1 MHTSARVST
10 PTALPITTPVAK
22 APPVTTPAIH
32 KQTFNQ
38 NFLADVRI
46 DHGPQQMLSRL
57 FLRGDTLLRE
67 RGINLKFA
75 PLGELLAVNRH
86 NSDSWRGL
94 LPIFDAEK
102 YGFNDDNGFC
112 LLAYTSSGQCIA
124 AQAARL
130 YDLTGTSFKGE
141 VESLRLFYPDPEE
154 QRHLGER
161 IEVTAP
167 VASEI
172 TGPTVFSGAVWY
184 HPSMRKQ
191 GLTSILPRLTKALS
205 QTRWDTDITLSF
217 MAEEV
222 VKQGSAPRTGYYH
235 VDWAID
241 LIDTPVSP
249 GTVHS
254 AMIWS
259 TRDELLEYFSGLL
272 PLRDP
277 QVDPVV
283 HHRSA

>member
-1 MHTSARVST
+1 MHTSARASVG
-10 PTALPITTPVAK
+10 TANR
-22 APPVTTPAIH
+22 APAPAILR
-32 KQTFNQ
+32 QTFNQ

-46 DHGPQQMLSRL
+46 DYGPRQLFSRL
-57 FLRGDTLLRE
+57 FLRGDTMLRE
-67 RGINLKFA
+67 RGINLRFA
-75 PLGELLAVNRH
+75 PLDELLAVNRR
-86 NSDSWRGL
+86 NSDSWRPL
-94 LPIFDAEK
+94 LPIFDAEEC
-102 YGFNDDNGFC
+102 GFNDDNGFC
-112 LLAYTSSGQCIA
+112 LLAYTSSGQCVA

-130 YDLTGTSFKGE
+130 YDLTGTTFKDE
-141 VESLRLFYPDPEE
+141 TESLRLFYPDPVA
-154 QRHLGER
+154 QRHEGER
-161 IEVTAP
+161 IVVTAP
-167 VASEI
+167 FASEI

-205 QTRWDTDITLSF
+205 QTRWDTDVTLSF

-222 VKQGSAPRTGYYH
+222 VKQGTAPRAGYYH

-241 LIDTPVSP
+241 LIDTPVGR

-254 AMIWS
+254 ALIWS
-259 TRDELLEYFSGLL
+259 SRDELIDYFSGLL

-277 QVDPVV
+277 QVDSVV

>member
-1 MHTSARVST
+1 MGEFVMHTSARASV
-10 PTALPITTPVAK
+10 PKARPVATPAET
-22 APPVTTPAIH
+22 APPVAAPAIH

-46 DHGPQQMLSRL
+46 DHGPQHMLSRL

-75 PLGELLAVNRH
+75 PLEELLAVNRR
-86 NSDSWRGL
+86 NSDSWRPL
-94 LPIFDAEK
+94 LPIFDAEEC
-102 YGFNDDNGFC
+102 GFNDDNGFC

-130 YDLTGTSFKGE
+130 YDLTGTTFKDE
-141 VESLRLFYPDPEE
+141 VESLRLFYPNPET
-154 QRHLGER
+154 QRHEGER
-161 IEVTAP
+161 IVVTAP
-167 VASEI
+167 MASET

-222 VKQGSAPRTGYYH
+222 VKQGTAPRTGYYH

-254 AMIWS
+254 AMI
-259 TRDELLEYFSGLL
+259 
-272 PLRDP
+272 
-277 QVDPVV
+277 
-283 HHRSA
+283 

>member
-1 MHTSARVST
+1 MHTSARATV
-10 PTALPITTPVAK
+10 PK
-22 APPVTTPAIH
+22 APPIATPAATAPSVVAPAIH

-38 NFLADVRI
+38 NYLADVRI
-46 DHGPQQMLSRL
+46 DHGPQQLLSRL

-75 PLGELLAVNRH
+75 PLDELLAVNRR
-86 NSDSWRGL
+86 NSDSWRPL
-94 LPIFDAEK
+94 LPIFDAEEC
-102 YGFNDDNGFC
+102 GFNDDNGFC
-112 LLAYTSSGQCIA
+112 LLAYTSSGQCVA

-130 YDLTGTSFKGE
+130 YDLTGTSFKDE
-141 VESLRLFYPDPEE
+141 VENLRLFYPDPEA
-154 QRHLGER
+154 QRHPGER
-161 IEVTAP
+161 IVVTAP
-167 VASEI
+167 MASAV

-191 GLTSILPRLTKALS
+191 GLTTILPRVTKALS
-205 QTRWDTDITLSF
+205 QTRWDPEVTLSF

-222 VKQGSAPRTGYYH
+222 VKQGTAPRAGYYH
-235 VDWAID
+235 VDWSID
-241 LIDTPVSP
+241 LIDTPVSA

-259 TRDELLEYFSGLL
+259 NRDELYDYFSGLL

-277 QVDPVV
+277 QVDTVV

>member
-1 MHTSARVST
+1 MGDFVMLTSATTATVPANPGESPAVS
-10 PTALPITTPVAK
+10 
-22 APPVTTPAIH
+22 APAVHEQA
-32 KQTFNQ
+32 FNH

-46 DHGPQQMLSRL
+46 DNGPRQLLSRL

-75 PLGELLAVNRH
+75 PLEELLAVNRR
-86 NSDSWRGL
+86 NSDSWRPL
-94 LPIFDAEK
+94 LPIFDAEEC
-102 YGFNDDNGFC
+102 GFNDDNGFC
-112 LLAYTSSGQCIA
+112 LLAYTSSGQCVA

-130 YDLTGTSFKGE
+130 YDLAGTSFKDE
-141 VESLRLFYPDPEE
+141 VESLRLFYPDPEK
-154 QRHLGER
+154 QRHEGER
-161 IEVTAP
+161 IVVTAP
-167 VASEI
+167 LASEF
-172 TGPTVFSGAVWY
+172 TSPTVFSGAVWY

-191 GLTSILPRLTKALS
+191 GLTSILPRLTKAMS
-205 QTRWDTDITLSF
+205 QTRWDTDVTLSF

-222 VKQGSAPRTGYYH
+222 VKAGTAPRTGYYH
-235 VDWAID
+235 VDWSID
-241 LIDTPVSP
+241 LIDTPVAA

-259 TRDELLEYFSGLL
+259 SREELIDYFSGLL

-277 QVDPVV
+277 EVDAVV

>member
-1 MHTSARVST
+1 MHTSARATV
-10 PTALPITTPVAK
+10 PK
-22 APPVTTPAIH
+22 APPIAAPAATAPSVVAPAIH

-38 NFLADVRI
+38 NYLADVRI
-46 DHGPQQMLSRL
+46 DHGPQQLLSRL

-75 PLGELLAVNRH
+75 PLDELLAVNRR
-86 NSDSWRGL
+86 NSDSWRPL
-94 LPIFDAEK
+94 LPIFDAEEC
-102 YGFNDDNGFC
+102 GFNDDNGFC
-112 LLAYTSSGQCIA
+112 LLAYTSSGQCVA

-130 YDLTGTSFKGE
+130 YDLTGTSFKDE
-141 VESLRLFYPDPEE
+141 VENLRLFYPDPEA
-154 QRHLGER
+154 QRHPGER
-161 IEVTAP
+161 IVVTAP
-167 VASEI
+167 MASEV

-191 GLTSILPRLTKALS
+191 GLTTILPRVTKALS
-205 QTRWDTDITLSF
+205 QTRWDPEVTLSF

-222 VKQGSAPRTGYYH
+222 VKQGTAPRAGYYH
-235 VDWAID
+235 VDWSID
-241 LIDTPVSP
+241 LIDTPVSA

-259 TRDELLEYFSGLL
+259 NRDELYDYFSGLL

-277 QVDPVV
+277 QVDTVV

>member
-1 MHTSARVST
+1 MHTSARATV
-10 PTALPITTPVAK
+10 PK
-22 APPVTTPAIH
+22 APPIAAPAATAPSVVAPAIH

-38 NFLADVRI
+38 NYLADVRI
-46 DHGPQQMLSRL
+46 DHGPQQLLSRL

-75 PLGELLAVNRH
+75 PLDELLAVNRR
-86 NSDSWRGL
+86 NSDSWRPL
-94 LPIFDAEK
+94 LPIFDAEEC
-102 YGFNDDNGFC
+102 GFNDDNGFC
-112 LLAYTSSGQCIA
+112 LLAYTSSGQCVA

-130 YDLTGTSFKGE
+130 YDLTGTSFKDE
-141 VESLRLFYPDPEE
+141 VENLRLFYPDPEA
-154 QRHLGER
+154 QRHPGER
-161 IEVTAP
+161 IVVTAP
-167 VASEI
+167 MASAV

-191 GLTSILPRLTKALS
+191 GLTTILPRVTKALS
-205 QTRWDTDITLSF
+205 QTRWDPEVTLSF

-222 VKQGSAPRTGYYH
+222 VKQGTAPRAGYYH
-235 VDWAID
+235 VDWSID
-241 LIDTPVSP
+241 LIDTPVSA

-259 TRDELLEYFSGLL
+259 NRDELYDYFSGLL

-277 QVDPVV
+277 QVDTVV